1 MTALRDD
8 MLGVVVEG
16 AADRFF
22 GRPLGKNPYCE
33 ENAGEAWRV
42 WALGW
47 KEADWYI
54 NMRGQAE
61 ARRWLQEAH

>member
-1 MTALRDD
+1 MPAMRDD

-22 GRPLGKNPYCE
+22 GRPLDKNPYCE

-47 KEADWYI
+47 KEADWL
-54 NMRGQAE
+54 MDARGAE
-61 ARRWLQEAH
+61 EASRWLRGGV